1 VWQELRAVLRPK
13 GLEIVTVALDSGGA
27 IAARPWIEA
36 AKADHPSLIDERH
49 LCDELLGIVNVP
61 SGVWIDETGT
71 IVRPPEPAWPRR
83 PAFADR
89 EPRPDDPPLRA
100 ESIRVVRG
108 LRYEAER
115 YVAALRD
122 WVERG
127 AGSRF
132 ALPGDEV
139 VRRSR
144 PIPPEVSSAAAS
156 FALGLAL
163 HRRGQ
168 SERAAYWFG
177 EAMKLQPDNWT
188 YRRQAWTLA
197 GPDRERFYA
206 TDWLT
211 EVKRLGAETY
221 YPPLEL

>member
-1 VWQELRAVLRPK
+1 M
-13 GLEIVTVALDSGGA
+13 
-27 IAARPWIEA
+27 
-36 AKADHPSLIDERH
+36 
-49 LCDELLGIVNVP
+49 
-61 SGVWIDETGT
+61 
-71 IVRPPEPAWPRR
+71 
-83 PAFADR
+83 
-89 EPRPDDPPLRA
+89 
-100 ESIRVVRG
+100 
-108 LRYEAER
+108 
-115 YVAALRD
+115 AALRD
-122 WVERG
+122 WVDRG

-132 ALPGDEV
+132 ALPCDEV

-144 PIPPEVSSAAAS
+144 PIPPEVSSGAAS

-168 SERAAYWFG
+168 SERAAYWFA
-177 EAMKLQPDNWT
+177 EAMRLQPDNWT

-197 GPDRERFYA
+197 GADRERFYA

>member
-1 VWQELRAVLRPK
+1 
-13 GLEIVTVALDSGGA
+13 
-27 IAARPWIEA
+27 
-36 AKADHPSLIDERH
+36 
-49 LCDELLGIVNVP
+49 VP

-83 PAFADR
+83 PAFVDR
-89 EPRPDDPPLRA
+89 EPRHDDPPLRA

-115 YVAALRD
+115 YIAALRD

-127 AGSRF
+127 ASSRF

-156 FALGLAL
+156 LALGRAMTRDGQTEHAAL
-163 HRRGQ
+163 WYETAR
-168 SERAAYWFG
+168 
-177 EAMKLQPDNWT
+177 
-188 YRRQAWTLA
+188 RRQPGNRAY
-197 GPDRERFYA
+197 R
-206 TDWLT
+206 
-211 EVKRLGAETY
+211 
-221 YPPLEL
+221 

>member
-1 VWQELRAVLRPK
+1 M
-13 GLEIVTVALDSGGA
+13 
-27 IAARPWIEA
+27 
-36 AKADHPSLIDERH
+36 
-49 LCDELLGIVNVP
+49 
-61 SGVWIDETGT
+61 
-71 IVRPPEPAWPRR
+71 
-83 PAFADR
+83 
-89 EPRPDDPPLRA
+89 
-100 ESIRVVRG
+100 
-108 LRYEAER
+108 
-115 YVAALRD
+115 
-122 WVERG
+122 ERG
-127 AGSRF
+127 ASSRF

-163 HRRGQ
+163 HRSGQ

-177 EAMKLQPDNWT
+177 EAMRLQPDNWT

-197 GPDRERFYA
+197 GADRERFYA

>member
-1 VWQELRAVLRPK
+1 MWQELRADLWPK

-49 LCDELLGIVNVP
+49 VCDELLGIVNVP
-61 SGVWIDETGT
+61 SGVWIDEAGT
-71 IVRPPEPAWPRR
+71 IVRPPEPAWPAR

-89 EPRPDDPPLRA
+89 EPGPDDPPLRA
-100 ESIRVVRG
+100 ESIRIVRG

-115 YVAALRD
+115 YVGALRD
-122 WVERG
+122 WVELG
-127 AGSRF
+127 AASRF
-132 ALPGDEV
+132 ALPSVEV

-144 PIPPEVSSAAAS
+144 PIPLEVSSAAAS
-156 FALGLAL
+156 FALGLEL

-168 SERAAYWFG
+168 RERAAHWFA
-177 EAMKLQPDNWT
+177 EAMRLQPDNWT

-197 GPDRERFYA
+197 GADRERFYA

-211 EVKRLGAETY
+211 EVKRQGPESY

>member
-1 VWQELRAVLRPK
+1 MWQELRTELHPH
-13 GLEIVTVALDSGGA
+13 GLEIVTVAMDAGGV
-27 IAARPWIEA
+27 AAAGPWI
-36 AKADHPSLIDERH
+36 AKAEPQHPALIDRAH
-49 LCDELLGIVNVP
+49 VVGALFGIVNVP

-89 EPRPDDPPLRA
+89 EPRPDDPPIRA

-108 LRYEAER
+108 LRYEAEP
-115 YVAALRD
+115 YIAALRD

-177 EAMKLQPDNWT
+177 EAMRLQPDNWT

-197 GPDRERFYA
+197 GADRERFYA